1 MSDVK
6 TVATKV
12 SPEAEEKLQTVVDSE
27 GVSKSE
33 YVRSVLLDQVN
44 SDYNDLTDEDR
55 IVAEVTDMKRSI
67 EGSEAV
73 ESAESSNGGIK
84 SPKEIAEFLLS

>member
-33 YVRSVLLDQVN
+33 YVRSALLDRVN
-44 SDYNDLTDEDR
+44 SDYDGLTDEDR
-55 IVAEVTDMKRSI
+55 IVAKVADVERSI
-67 EGSEAV
+67 DADEAADSETD
-73 ESAESSNGGIK
+73 ESGIK
-84 SPKEIAEFLLS
+84 SPFEVVRFLSP